1 MLRKTVLV
9 LLSAALMAAP
19 SAVLAQEA
27 ASHGPKMDVPTKV
40 KDFGVVPQGQQI
52 HATFQIVNDG
62 DQPLEIRAVRPT
74 CGCTVA
80 KFDRKIAPGRAGL
93 IKATVDTT
101 EFAGPITKS
110 LLVLTNDPQVPT
122 TTLVIKAIVQPYL
135 QVLPRPLIQFNV
147 LQGEQATHE
156 VTVVS
161 DRDEDFKVTKVESSV
176 PFITASVRK
185 LGPNELI
192 AGKYKTQY
200 RVTLKVGKDAPI
212 GPVNANVV
220 IHTTHPHAKTVRVKV
235 YGVVRS
241 LLYVTPAQIQFGTV
255 SAKVKP
261 GRNVIVVSNRS
272 KPVKVTKVSVGDA
285 GFVASVTPIE
295 EGRRYEVSV
304 TITPKAALGLHATTL
319 VIRTTDPAHP
329 ELKVPVRAN
338 IKK

>member
-1 MLRKTVLV
+1 MLRKTALV
-9 LLSAALMAAP
+9 LFSAALLAAP
-19 SAVLAQEA
+19 SAVPAQETA
-27 ASHGPKMDVPTKV
+27 AHGPKMDVPVKV
-40 KDFGVVPQGQQI
+40 KDFGVVPQGEKL

-62 DQPLEIRAVRPT
+62 DQPLVIQAVRPT

-80 KFDRKIAPGRAGL
+80 KFDRKVAPGRAGL
-93 IKATVDTT
+93 VKATVDTT

-110 LLVLTNDPQVPT
+110 LLVLTNDPQTPT

-135 QVLPRPLIQFNV
+135 QVLPRPLVRFNV
-147 LQGEQATHE
+147 LQGETSTQE
-156 VTVVS
+156 VTIVS
-161 DRDEDFKVTKVESSV
+161 DRNEDFKVTKVQPSV

-200 RVTLKVGKDAPI
+200 RVTLKVAKDAPI
-212 GPVNANVV
+212 GPVNASIV

-241 LLYVTPAQIQFGTV
+241 LLYVTPSQIQFGTV

-261 GRNVIVVSNRS
+261 GRNVIIVSNRS
-272 KPVKVTKVSVGDA
+272 KPVKVTKATIGDA
-285 GFVASVTPIE
+285 AFTTSIMPIE

-304 TITPKAALGLHATTL
+304 IVSPKAAPGLHATTL
-319 VIRTTDPAHP
+319 VIHTTDPAHP